1 MLLTNRVFIPGS
13 ARLLQVPAAINEQ
26 QQIQVVAGLKNYNY
40 KRTFHLIS
48 KRLYEMIYCYLKHKF
63 WAPHINVRQN

>member
-40 KRTFHLIS
+40 KRKNVSPNFKTFIWNEL
-48 KRLYEMIYCYLKHKF
+48 LL
-63 WAPHINVRQN
+63 P